1 LRQCE
6 ASEGQSEQRASVG
19 VNDFVV
25 TKSARV
31 LASIAAILLDTS
43 RERGSIVLTSFL
55 FLFSNGKEKEKT
67 TIEFLNHN

>member
-1 LRQCE
+1 
-6 ASEGQSEQRASVG
+6 
-19 VNDFVV
+19 VNDCVV